1 MLSHF
6 LPRNAHR
13 QLLQLL
19 RSPLARHHN
28 SSSTSHHIHA
38 KLKTLKQVVLSETP
52 RRHELE
58 TQISDL
64 WTEPHLS
71 KEFSS
76 LSSRH
81 ESYARISSEVH
92 ELLDLQNLDVS
103 EQEMTWVI
111 EQLQVFDKELEGLVQ
126 SVLFDM
132 EIDSSDCWI
141 ELASG
146 SGGDDA
152 MDFTQLL
159 AQMYTKWGGREGF
172 QVILEDVSHGDLA
185 GFRKARLSVM
195 GENAY
200 GWLAGETGIH
210 RLIRNS
216 PFNKTNT
223 RETSFARVDCVP
235 KVQTMSNT
243 NTGTPL
249 VVSEAFDSSE
259 VEISTF
265 KSGGAGGQHAN
276 TTDSAVRVVH
286 HPTGI
291 VVKCSKERSQHA
303 NKKRCLSILRGRL
316 HKLQEMAESVT
327 QQEKYRAYEDN
338 SFGSHF
344 RSYHLV
350 TGMLKDTRSSFEGS
364 NALRVLT
371 EGIGLQEILVCG
383 LHARKGV

>member
-1 MLSHF
+1 
-6 LPRNAHR
+6 
-13 QLLQLL
+13 
-19 RSPLARHHN
+19 
-28 SSSTSHHIHA
+28 
-38 KLKTLKQVVLSETP
+38 
-52 RRHELE
+52 
-58 TQISDL
+58 
-64 WTEPHLS
+64 
-71 KEFSS
+71 
-76 LSSRH
+76 
-81 ESYARISSEVH
+81 VH
-92 ELLDLQNLDVS
+92 ELLDLQNLDIS
-103 EQEMTWVI
+103 QQESTWVI

-141 ELASG
+141 ELACG

-152 MDFTQLL
+152 MSFTQLL

-185 GFRKARLSVM
+185 GFRKARLSVV

-235 KVQTMSNT
+235 KLQPMS
-243 NTGTPL
+243 
-249 VVSEAFDSSE
+249 VVPEGFDSSD

-303 NKKRCLSILRGRL
+303 NKKRCLSILRGKL
-316 HKLQEMAESVT
+316 HKLHEMAESVT

-350 TGMLKDTRSSFEGS
+350 TGILKDTRSSFEGS

-371 EGIGLQEILVCG
+371 EGIGLQEILVSG